1 MRIESQVREAAY
13 DLYLPFNW
21 SENLHPQRHYLSF
34 CGDALKDRSLCSGDE
49 RMWVFVVVQ
58 MRSCFLASCQLHG
71 AALCSSKLPAFSCG
85 PLYLQSSNCAWGPS
99 HPFYSL
105 TCLSATSQRQLSAFK
120 AHMIRSGPLR

>member
-49 RMWVFVVVQ
+49 RMWVRAQQAVLPGGANNQVEKPQEFPVCLEAILNSFS
-58 MRSCFLASCQLHG
+58 RLH
-71 AALCSSKLPAFSCG
+71 LVSKNLLTYCYITYCNNSS
-85 PLYLQSSNCAWGPS
+85 
-99 HPFYSL
+99 
-105 TCLSATSQRQLSAFK
+105 
-120 AHMIRSGPLR
+120 